1 MVKKQIKEKS
11 EEDNL
16 KLSGKT
22 NNGENTEKELD
33 KKTLKQTMWFFS
45 ILILLL
51 IALFAGAW
59 INFESKKFDYIGL
72 TFQKEKFGEIPI
84 YTSQITGY
92 GVTGLPMNFKLVLR
106 NNPTEL
112 DIPIEGN
119 IMFLR
124 GQPVYLSIN
133 SSQELESCGDGIA
146 LISFGYFMTG
156 LGFDLKTGAPTQELA
171 NSGNQ
176 PLINCDNTKD
186 ATVLILTEGNETKI
200 IQHKDNVN
208 CYTLSVSNCETIPLM
223 EKFEIATL
231 SEINGKPL

>member
-84 YTSQITGY
+84 YTK
-92 GVTGLPMNFKLVLR
+92 N
-106 NNPTEL
+106 
-112 DIPIEGN
+112 
-119 IMFLR
+119 
-124 GQPVYLSIN
+124 
-133 SSQELESCGDGIA
+133 
-146 LISFGYFMTG
+146 
-156 LGFDLKTGAPTQELA
+156 
-171 NSGNQ
+171 
-176 PLINCDNTKD
+176 
-186 ATVLILTEGNETKI
+186 
-200 IQHKDNVN
+200 
-208 CYTLSVSNCETIPLM
+208 
-223 EKFEIATL
+223 
-231 SEINGKPL
+231 